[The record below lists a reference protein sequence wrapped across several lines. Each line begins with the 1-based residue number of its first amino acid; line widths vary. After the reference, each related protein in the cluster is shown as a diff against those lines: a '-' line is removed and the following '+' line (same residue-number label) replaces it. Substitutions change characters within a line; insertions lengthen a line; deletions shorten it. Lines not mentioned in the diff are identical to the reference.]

1 MRLGLEAAL
10 RGLQLELLENPTAGD
25 LDPSTGGL
33 RKASSG
39 GGRNQEGEG
48 TLKEGVMDQKLFAEL
63 LESANDALEHAKGKR
78 ELRTTE
84 LPPPPRRV
92 DGRGIR
98 RLRTR
103 LKMSQA
109 VFARCLNVST
119 KLVQAWE
126 ADRRRPEGPALLLV
140 RLVEQNPALV
150 LSSWTLVKSGHAR
163 AKTRSRTVKR
173 VPRTRQF
180 A

>member
-1 MRLGLEAAL
+1 
-10 RGLQLELLENPTAGD
+10 
-25 LDPSTGGL
+25 
-33 RKASSG
+33 
-39 GGRNQEGEG
+39 
-48 TLKEGVMDQKLFAEL
+48 MDQKIFAEL
-63 LESANDALEHAKGKR
+63 LESANEALEHAKGKR

-84 LPPPPRRV
+84 LPPPPRPV
-92 DGRGIR
+92 DGGGIR

-126 ADRRRPEGPALLLV
+126 SNRRTPDGPALLLV
-140 RLVEQNPALV
+140 RLVERSPALV
-150 LSSWTLVKSGHAR
+150 LSSWTLAKRGRAQAKRHAR
-163 AKTRSRTVKR
+163 SVTRARKTR
-173 VPRTRQF
+173 QL

>member
-1 MRLGLEAAL
+1 MLPGAWLHEPEPLQEHQSAFQIRSRASERSPADDQSAIAPVQLSEALA
-10 RGLQLELLENPTAGD
+10 
-25 LDPSTGGL
+25 
-33 RKASSG
+33 
-39 GGRNQEGEG
+39 
-48 TLKEGVMDQKLFAEL
+48 
-63 LESANDALEHAKGKR
+63 HAKGKR

-84 LPPPPRRV
+84 LPPPPRPV
-92 DGRGIR
+92 DGGGIK

-126 ADRRRPEGPALLLV
+126 AGRRTPDGPALLLV
-140 RLVEQNPALV
+140 RLVEKNPALL
-150 LSSWTLVKSGHAR
+150 LSSWTLVKRRR
-163 AKTRSRTVKR
+163 ALAKRGLRNVTRGR
-173 VPRTRQF
+173 RTRQL